1 MIQPLFVP
9 NITAADLSGQKRARS
24 KRVPMDLTIG
34 DLIEELL
41 PKLRLPSQDSS
52 GRALTYHARI
62 DRLGRHAHASE
73 VVGEILVPNDQI
85 TLHPNVD
92 AGGAC

>member
-9 NITAADLSGQKRARS
+9 NITATDVTRQRRVRA
-24 KRVPMDLTIG
+24 KAAMDISMAQFV
-34 DLIEELL
+34 ESLL
-41 PKLRLPSQDSS
+41 PRLHLPSQDSG

-62 DRLGRHAHASE
+62 DRLGRHAHSSE
-73 VVGEILVPNDQI
+73 VVGDVLLPNDEI

-92 AGGAC
+92 AGGVR